1 MVKIQT
7 DLNNF
12 SVFEGLFSLFASSE
26 QAFPLTIEA
35 GVIIPDIA
43 VCPLCN
49 SPLSKNGYNEC
60 QNQQAKMFGL
70 SLKKGR
76 LICTTTGC
84 SFQLNLPQSAL
95 GFWFS
100 KLSDLLESIMLSLKT
115 KKLSSEEI
123 ALHIKETYNLSI
135 SDEYIRVRLNKIMDQ
150 TNKPIPVEKSSGV
163 IVHDE
168 QFVKIKGI
176 DLKRISA
183 VDANNSNV
191 YHDALH
197 KDRTAETTISV
208 CRELKEFVNKL
219 RAVVMDGLTAS
230 QKAYAEVFTGIL
242 IQYCLFHFAKNVRDA
257 YKEEVGYGK
266 GRSCVPLNNLIGFFC
281 IMNIFFDH
289 EREIIYLRGLQNE
302 LNGQIE
308 RINHAQY
315 TLTKTQE
322 YIEDTKMVYD
332 RKATKFLCEV
342 KKIRR
347 RKNGIKLTLRTE
359 EQALE
364 LLTKAKLENVF
375 PNKVQ
380 KQIERLEKDWV
391 HFTHCMRDN
400 TIPPTSNKV
409 EQFYG
414 VTLSWVEKNNLQS
427 KEQFYQTQKF
437 FLMKRYTIPFFRQG
451 IFMDFLKNTF
461 VLLLTFGT

>member
-1 MVKIQT
+1 
-7 DLNNF
+7 
-12 SVFEGLFSLFASSE
+12 
-26 QAFPLTIEA
+26 
-35 GVIIPDIA
+35 
-43 VCPLCN
+43 
-49 SPLSKNGYNEC
+49 
-60 QNQQAKMFGL
+60 
-70 SLKKGR
+70 
-76 LICTTTGC
+76 
-84 SFQLNLPQSAL
+84 
-95 GFWFS
+95 
-100 KLSDLLESIMLSLKT
+100 
-115 KKLSSEEI
+115 
-123 ALHIKETYNLSI
+123 
-135 SDEYIRVRLNKIMDQ
+135 
-150 TNKPIPVEKSSGV
+150 
-163 IVHDE
+163 
-168 QFVKIKGI
+168 
-176 DLKRISA
+176 
-183 VDANNSNV
+183 
-191 YHDALH
+191 
-197 KDRTAETTISV
+197 
-208 CRELKEFVNKL
+208 
-219 RAVVMDGLTAS
+219 
-230 QKAYAEVFTGIL
+230 
-242 IQYCLFHFAKNVRDA
+242 
-257 YKEEVGYGK
+257 
-266 GRSCVPLNNLIGFFC
+266 
-281 IMNIFFDH
+281 MNIFFDH

-437 FLMKRYTIPFFRQG
+437 FLMKMYTIPFFRQG